1 MTRAALL
8 NGLRLIIALAVML
21 SALPFLRAA
30 PGMHDVGM
38 AQTMDAGL
46 TPEDASDWIGHGHSH
61 DEDDVDPDHRPG
73 HGPEHKDHSHVTLGL
88 AAAPAS
94 LKAPDGKF
102 LRQWVQGRPPS
113 YLSFRLDRPPCP
125 SLVA

>member
-1 MTRAALL
+1 MTRASLL
-8 NGLRLIIALAVML
+8 NGFRLIIALAVML

-30 PGMHDVGM
+30 PSFSEIAAAH
-38 AQTMDAGL
+38 TMDALVHAGIA
-46 TPEDASDWIGHGHSH
+46 DQIGHGHSH
-61 DEDDVDPDHRPG
+61 DDDVSDGMHLPG

-102 LRQWVQGRPPS
+102 LRLWETCREPS
-113 YLSFRLDRPPCP
+113 DPSCRLDRPPR
-125 SLVA
+125 SLLVA